1 VALLVR
7 LTKQRRLSGVENVFV
22 DRRIATAIRIMH
34 RDRRRKLPVRDL
46 AKQVHLS
53 VWHFT
58 RLFKA
63 ETSVSP
69 SYYMRSI
76 KVKEAQQLL
85 DGTFLSVK
93 EIAAHVG
100 FGDRSHFSRD
110 FKKLCGQSPS
120 RFRTTVE

>member
-1 VALLVR
+1 M
-7 LTKQRRLSGVENVFV
+7 

-34 RDRRRKLPVRDL
+34 RDKRRKLLVRDL
-46 AKQVHLS
+46 AKRVNLS

-63 ETSVSP
+63 ETAVSP
-69 SYYMRSI
+69 KHYIRYI
-76 KVKEAQQLL
+76 KIKEAQGLL
-85 DGTFLSVK
+85 GETYLSIK

-110 FKKLCGQSPS
+110 FKQLCGQSPS
-120 RFRTTVE
+120 NFRVTTA

>member
-1 VALLVR
+1 M
-7 LTKQRRLSGVENVFV
+7 
-22 DRRIATAIRIMH
+22 DRRVETAIRIMQH
-34 RDRRRKLPVRDL
+34 DRCRKLAICEL
-46 AKQVHLS
+46 AKRVNLS

-69 SYYMRSI
+69 THYMRCI
-76 KVKEAQQLL
+76 KVKEAQGLL
-85 DGTFLSVK
+85 SETFLSVK

-110 FKKLCGQSPS
+110 FKRLCGQSPS
-120 RFRTTVE
+120 SYRGGNRMNVAS